1 MKPFLAIST
10 STLLVIGILSITTAG
25 QAQVDVITQSHV
37 NLFILKASRKFKGA
51 EVEVLS
57 SSGYLVISQKLTR
70 RKLIIDFKN
79 VRAGSYRIKV
89 KKGNDQEEFQFVKK

>member
-25 QAQVDVITQSHV
+25 QAQVDVITQSHE
-37 NLFILKASRKFKGA
+37 NLFVLKASRKFKGT

-57 SSGYLVISQKLTR
+57 SSGYLVSSQKLTR

-79 VRAGSYRIKV
+79 VRAGSYLIKV